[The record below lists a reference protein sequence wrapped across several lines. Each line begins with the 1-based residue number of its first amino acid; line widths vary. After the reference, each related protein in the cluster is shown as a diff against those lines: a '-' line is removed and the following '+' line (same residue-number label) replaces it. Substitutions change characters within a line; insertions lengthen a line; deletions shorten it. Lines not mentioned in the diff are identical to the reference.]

1 MRSLGVSLS
10 EDQIGALDECVDNFR
25 DAKYK
30 GREEIVQDFLHDFV
44 DNWPE
49 DTEDIEDFN
58 LKVKTVCVPFSTL
71 GCSHTFLAYSPAPLR
86 QIKTTDRHAHSKKP
100 TSNGRRKVRM
110 PFTRRYRH

>member
-71 GCSHTFLAYSPAPLR
+71 GCSHTFLAYSPAPLW
-86 QIKTTDRHAHSKKP
+86 KSKA
-100 TSNGRRKVRM
+100 SNQEIWQKN
-110 PFTRRYRH
+110 